1 MRGLILVMDLLDALT
16 ASTLASAAEEVMEQ
30 ARSI

>member
-1 MRGLILVMDLLDALT
+1 MRGSIVVVGLLDALT
-16 ASTLASAAEEVMEQ
+16 ASILASAAEEVTEQ